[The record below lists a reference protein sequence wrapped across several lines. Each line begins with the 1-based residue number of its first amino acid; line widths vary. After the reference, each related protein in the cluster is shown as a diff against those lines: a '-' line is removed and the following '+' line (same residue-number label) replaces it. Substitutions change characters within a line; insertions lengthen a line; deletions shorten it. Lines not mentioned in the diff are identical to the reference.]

1 MRVQLRLATDQ
12 THEEYVKQRGWERAN
27 LARCPAHP
35 GGGCGMRVHTSYL
48 RKRPPG
54 VWIRRYYCR
63 KARQTFSLLP
73 DFAAC
78 GLSADLAEVEAAVS
92 AAEGSRSIAEAA
104 RTLRPE
110 LLDERHAARWVR
122 RRLERLR
129 AALLA
134 VVTLV
139 PALSGCP
146 PTLGALRHALGVAE
160 VLRGLR
166 AVAEP
171 LLASLN
177 APLGF
182 VRRALRRRAGRRGR
196 QHKAGPDP
204 PLEGE

>member
-1 MRVQLRLATDQ
+1 
-12 THEEYVKQRGWERAN
+12 
-27 LARCPAHP
+27 
-35 GGGCGMRVHTSYL
+35 MRVHTSYL
-48 RKRPPG
+48 RKRPSG

-78 GLSADLAEVEAAVS
+78 GLSADLTEVEAAVS
-92 AAEGSRSIAEAA
+92 TAEASGSVAEAA
-104 RTLRPE
+104 RQLRPE
-110 LLDERHAARWVR
+110 LLDERHAARWLR
-122 RRLERLR
+122 RRVERTR

-139 PALSGCP
+139 PALSGCA
-146 PTLGALRHALGVAE
+146 PTLSALRHALGVGA
-160 VLRGLR
+160 VLQGLRGM
-166 AVAEP
+166 AES
-171 LLASLN
+171 LLAALS

-182 VRRALRRRAGRRGR
+182 IRGALRRGAGRRGR